1 MQGTDLLVLKNYF
14 MARGQNGKPEGKNK
28 SVSAGMPAHFSPES
42 LNDDRRQSKKITNED
57 EKHIG
62 KVRLRHPNRNVG
74 KTHPAGWGRYRE
86 E

>member
-1 MQGTDLLVLKNYF
+1 
-14 MARGQNGKPEGKNK
+14 MARRQKGKPAGNNK
-28 SVSAGMPAHFSPES
+28 SASAGINPHFSPES
-42 LNDDRRQSKKITNED
+42 LNDDRRQSRKYKDED

-62 KVRLRHPNRNVG
+62 KVRLRHPNRKTI